1 MKPVDAAG
9 VEGSAET
16 LGSWE
21 RPSSRLVIMVVES
34 ILEKKMCLVGWMLE
48 DPEDDCFVCSGWKFS
63 FLRFFLGVLIVL
75 ASAHAVS
82 CS

>member
-21 RPSSRLVIMVVES
+21 RPSSRLVITVVES
-34 ILEKKMCLVGWMLE
+34 TLEKRMCLVGWMLE

-63 FLRFFLGVLIVL
+63 FLRSSSGFL
-75 ASAHAVS
+75 
-82 CS
+82 